1 MKLNLS
7 PRCSGGWGCARE
19 QQLYPCWTA
28 TLWGWM
34 ASCPSTC
41 PAEPSLGNTWSLCRL
56 GHTLSAELTAPYTEM
71 LTLTHLPETLH
82 CQPDPVIPDQS
93 PGTACT
99 A

>member
-34 ASCPSTC
+34 ASCPSTF

-56 GHTLSAELTAPYTEM
+56 GHTLSAELTAPYYRNAH
-71 LTLTHLPETLH
+71 THPFTGDPALPAGSG
-82 CQPDPVIPDQS
+82 DP
-93 PGTACT
+93 
-99 A
+99 